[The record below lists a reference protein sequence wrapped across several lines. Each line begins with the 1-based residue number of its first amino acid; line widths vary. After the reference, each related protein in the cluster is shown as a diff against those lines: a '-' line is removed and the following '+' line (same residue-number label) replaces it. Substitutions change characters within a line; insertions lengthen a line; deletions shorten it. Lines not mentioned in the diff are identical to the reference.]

1 MRPEKIILDYFGP
14 YKHEGIDFTQFYD
27 RSLFLV
33 AGNTG
38 AGKTTIFDAMCY
50 ALFGQTTNDRDRSA
64 TDLRSDFA
72 PADQETKVS
81 FTFNHHGTRYRITRR
96 PKQVLQGKRGKLIQ
110 HNQAV
115 SLIYPLDSSAP
126 YELTKVKDVDSF
138 IVDLL
143 NMTKDQFKQIV
154 LLPQGKFR
162 QFLDS
167 NSNDKET
174 LLRDLFGTSLYAKWS
189 EKLKDQLRGQKSNW
203 EKQRTQIQSAKESLT
218 QVDSQLPNSQWGTAV
233 AEYSAS
239 LGQQLSSLKAS
250 QQQLQKNVDG
260 YNDQLHNEQQLKKAF
275 QELAEVKKKE
285 KVLLEQR
292 SSIEEISQRV
302 NDLQWFQKHQLLYHQ
317 WQSDKKRSD
326 QLEAKI
332 GELSTE
338 LADKRTKHAVMTA
351 ELNKLQDQEAKIN
364 DLKRQH
370 DQLKEVLPLFQDLDA
385 ARSKVAT
392 LTKEVADK
400 RRKEKAVQ
408 VNVTHLTSQQA
419 QLTDQL
425 KIKDHLTA
433 EEVKLAKKQA
443 AYQRL
448 LQESQEL
455 KLLVDKQLAIQEQN
469 KKLADKLQRQKATA
483 DSQKNYYEDLNDA
496 YARQQIAEL
505 ATRLKP
511 GSPCPVC
518 GSLDHPQPAHFSQD
532 GPVVTEE
539 QVKQALAELQSLR
552 TTVAKLSEQLRQGE
566 RNASDLGKQI
576 DKSRAVVSEDLGV
589 DSLPKDDGEKLITN
603 YGEQLAQQEKG
614 LRDQQKLVHDWQDQ
628 LSAVNDQLTGQ
639 QDKLS
644 RIKVAVTQL
653 NRDLATSQ
661 TRLDEKQGRLPANFT
676 DSAVAKNQ
684 LKKWQRE
691 IDKHKDHLLSCQSKE
706 QDLAEEVAVVRSQI
720 SQAKENQARLKE
732 EQGKAHTELTN
743 ALNDYRRDL
752 SWPFLQE
759 AAEDLDELEQYQQRV
774 QTYQGALHDTQVQYD
789 RLQAQIKGKKQPDIE
804 ETKASLSAAQQ
815 QAAAIQEKIGQVRGQ
830 QKLAQEITGRVA
842 RLMSNNQQLDERIS
856 ELQTLTDV
864 IVGNTITHISL
875 ERYVLQSYFRD
886 VLIVAN
892 SQLAQLTNGRYQF
905 ELANESHG
913 AGAKWTGL
921 EVNIYDDNAGKTRSA
936 RTLSGGESFMASLA
950 LSLALCQII
959 QEQSGGIS
967 IDAFFIDEGFG
978 SLDQQALMDALRSLQ
993 VLGGHRMIGIIS
1005 HVTELEDQIPDQLI
1019 VTAHQ
1024 GRSTVS
1030 YRHDF

>member
-1 MRPEKIILDYFGP
+1 MRPENIILDYFGP
-14 YKHEGIDFTQFYD
+14 YKHEAIDFTQFYD
-27 RSLFLV
+27 RPLFLV

-81 FTFNHHGTRYRITRR
+81 FTFNHQGTSYRITRR

-115 SLIYPLDSSAP
+115 SLIYPLNSSAP
-126 YELTKVKDVDSF
+126 HELTKVKDVDSF

-167 NSNDKET
+167 NSNDKEA

-189 EKLKDQLRGQKSNW
+189 DQLKGQLRGQKNNW

-218 QVDSQLPNSQWGTAV
+218 QVDPQLPNSQWGTAA

-250 QQQLQKNVDG
+250 QQQLQKDVDG
-260 YNDQLHNEQQLKKAF
+260 YNDQLHSEQQLKKAF

-285 KVLLEQR
+285 KALLEQR
-292 SSIEEISQRV
+292 PSIEEISHRV

-317 WQSDKKRSD
+317 WRSDKKRND
-326 QLEAKI
+326 QLEDKI

-338 LADKRTKHAVMTA
+338 LADTHTKHAAMAA
-351 ELNKLQDQEAKIN
+351 ELDSLQGQEAKIN
-364 DLKRQH
+364 NLKRQH
-370 DQLKEVLPLFQDLDA
+370 DQLKEVLPLFQDVDA
-385 ARSKVAT
+385 ARTKLAA
-392 LTKEVADK
+392 LTKEVTDN
-400 RRKEKAVQ
+400 RKQEKAVQ
-408 VNVTHLTSQQA
+408 DNVIHLTSQQA
-419 QLTDQL
+419 RLTDQL
-425 KIKDHLTA
+425 KIKDQLAA
-433 EEVKLAKKQA
+433 EEVEIAKKQA

-455 KLLVDKQLAIQEQN
+455 KLLVNKQLALQEQN
-469 KKLADKLQRQKATA
+469 KELADKLQRQKTAT
-483 DSQKNYYEDLNDA
+483 DDQKGQYADLNDA

-505 ATRLKP
+505 ASRLKP

-518 GSLDHPQPAHFSQD
+518 GALDHPQPAHFSQN
-532 GPVVTEE
+532 GPVVTEG

-566 RNASDLGKQI
+566 RTSSELSTQI
-576 DKSRAVVSEDLGV
+576 NQSRTGVSKGLGV
-589 DSLPKDDGEKLITN
+589 DRLPKDDGKKLIAD
-603 YGEQLAQQEKG
+603 YGDQLAQQEKD
-614 LRDQQKLVHDWQDQ
+614 LRDQQKQVHDWQHQ

-644 RIKVAVTQL
+644 RVQAAGTQL
-653 NRDLATSQ
+653 SRDLATSQ

-676 DSAVAKNQ
+676 DSEVAKNQ

-691 IDKHKDHLLSCQSKE
+691 IDKHKEHLLSCQSKE

-720 SQAKENQARLKE
+720 SQAKENQSKLKE
-732 EQGKAHTELTN
+732 EVGKAHTELTN

-752 SWPFLQE
+752 SWSFLQE
-759 AAEDLDELEQYQQRV
+759 AAEDLNELEQYQQRV
-774 QTYQGALHDTQVQYD
+774 QTYQGALHDTQVQQD

-804 ETKASLSAAQQ
+804 KTKASLSATQR

-830 QKLAQEITGRVA
+830 QKLAQEITGRFA
-842 RLMSNNQQLDERIS
+842 RLMSNNQQLDERIG
-856 ELQTLTDV
+856 ELQALTDV
-864 IVGNTITHISL
+864 VAGNTSTHISL

-993 VLGGHRMIGIIS
+993 TLGGHRMIGIIS

>member
-1 MRPEKIILDYFGP
+1 MRPENIILDYFGP
-14 YKHEGIDFTQFYD
+14 YKHEAIDFTQFYD
-27 RSLFLV
+27 RPLFLV

-81 FTFNHHGTRYRITRR
+81 FTFNHQGTSYRITRR

-115 SLIYPLDSSAP
+115 SLIYPLNSSAP
-126 YELTKVKDVDSF
+126 HELTKVKDVDSF

-167 NSNDKET
+167 NSNDKEA

-189 EKLKDQLRGQKSNW
+189 DQLKGQLRGQKNNW

-218 QVDSQLPNSQWGTAV
+218 QVDPQLPNSQWGTAA

-250 QQQLQKNVDG
+250 QQQLQKDVDG
-260 YNDQLHNEQQLKKAF
+260 YNDQLHSEQQLKKAF

-285 KVLLEQR
+285 KALLEQR
-292 SSIEEISQRV
+292 PSIEEISHRV

-317 WQSDKKRSD
+317 WRSDKKRND
-326 QLEAKI
+326 QLEDKI

-338 LADKRTKHAVMTA
+338 LADTHTKHAAMAA
-351 ELNKLQDQEAKIN
+351 ELDSLQGQEAKIN
-364 DLKRQH
+364 NLKRQH
-370 DQLKEVLPLFQDLDA
+370 DQLKEVLPLFQDVDA
-385 ARSKVAT
+385 ARTKLAA
-392 LTKEVADK
+392 LTKEVTDN
-400 RRKEKAVQ
+400 RKQEKAVQ
-408 VNVTHLTSQQA
+408 DNVIHLTSQQA
-419 QLTDQL
+419 RLTDQL
-425 KIKDHLTA
+425 KIKDQLAA
-433 EEVKLAKKQA
+433 EEVEIAKKQA

-455 KLLVDKQLAIQEQN
+455 KLLVNKQLALQEQN
-469 KKLADKLQRQKATA
+469 KELADKLQRQKTAT
-483 DSQKNYYEDLNDA
+483 DDQKGQYADLNDA

-505 ATRLKP
+505 ASRLKP

-518 GSLDHPQPAHFSQD
+518 GALDHPQPAHFSQN
-532 GPVVTEE
+532 GPVFTEG

-566 RNASDLGKQI
+566 RTASELSTQI
-576 DKSRAVVSEDLGV
+576 NQSRTGVSKGLGV
-589 DSLPKDDGEKLITN
+589 DRLPKDDGKKLIAD
-603 YGEQLAQQEKG
+603 YGDQLAQQEKD
-614 LRDQQKLVHDWQDQ
+614 LRDQQKQVHDWQHQ

-644 RIKVAVTQL
+644 RVQAAGTQL
-653 NRDLATSQ
+653 SRDLATSQ

-676 DSAVAKNQ
+676 DSEVAKNQ

-691 IDKHKDHLLSCQSKE
+691 IDKHKEHLLSCQSKE

-720 SQAKENQARLKE
+720 SQAKENQSKLKE
-732 EQGKAHTELTN
+732 EVGKAHTELTN

-752 SWPFLQE
+752 SWSFLQE
-759 AAEDLDELEQYQQRV
+759 AAEDLNELEQYQQRV
-774 QTYQGALHDTQVQYD
+774 QTYQGALHDTQVQQD

-804 ETKASLSAAQQ
+804 KTKASLSATQR

-830 QKLAQEITGRVA
+830 QKLAQEITGRFA
-842 RLMSNNQQLDERIS
+842 RLMSNNQQLDERIG
-856 ELQTLTDV
+856 ELQALTDV
-864 IVGNTITHISL
+864 VAGNTSTHISL

-993 VLGGHRMIGIIS
+993 TLGGHRMIGIIS

-1019 VTAHQ
+1019 VTAHR

>member
-1 MRPEKIILDYFGP
+1 MRPEKITLDYFGP
-14 YKHEGIDFTQFYD
+14 YKHETIDFTQFYD
-27 RSLFLV
+27 RPLFLV

-81 FTFNHHGTRYRITRR
+81 FAFNHQGIRYRVTRR
-96 PKQVLQGKRGKLIQ
+96 PKQVLKGKRGKLIQ

-126 YELTKVKDVDSF
+126 HELTKVKDVDSF

-162 QFLDS
+162 HFLDS
-167 NSNDKET
+167 NSNDKEA

-189 EKLKDQLRGQKSNW
+189 EKLKDQLKGQKNNW

-218 QVDSQLPNSQWGTAV
+218 PVDPQLPNSQWASAA

-239 LGQQLSSLKAS
+239 LDQQLSSLKTS
-250 QQQLQKNVDG
+250 QEHLQKHIDS
-260 YNDQLHNEQQLKKAF
+260 YNDQLHSEQQLKKAF
-275 QELAEVKKKE
+275 QELSEIKEKKKG
-285 KVLLEQR
+285 LLEQR
-292 SSIEEISQRV
+292 ASIEKISQRV
-302 NDLQWFQKHQLLYHQ
+302 NDLEWFQKHQLLYHQ
-317 WQSDKKRSD
+317 WQADKKRYD
-326 QLEAKI
+326 QLETEM
-332 GELSTE
+332 GELRTE
-338 LADKRTKHAVMTA
+338 LADTRTKHTA
-351 ELNKLQDQEAKIN
+351 MVTELNKLQDRETTIN
-364 DLKRQH
+364 ALKRQY
-370 DQLKEVLPLFQDLDA
+370 DQLKEVLPLFKDVDA
-385 ARSKVAT
+385 AQSKVAT
-392 LTKEVADK
+392 LTKQVADN
-400 RRKEKAVQ
+400 REQEKAVQ
-408 VNVTHLTSQQA
+408 DNIIQLTSQQA
-419 QLTDQL
+419 QFTDQL
-425 KIKDHLTA
+425 KIKDRLATK
-433 EEVKLAKKQA
+433 EVELAKKQA
-443 AYQRL
+443 AYQHL
-448 LQESQEL
+448 LKESQGL
-455 KLLVDKQLAIQEQN
+455 KLLVDKQLTIQKHN
-469 KKLADKLQRQKATA
+469 KELADKLQCQKATT
-483 DSQKNYYEDLNDA
+483 DNQKNHYEDLNDA

-539 QVKQALAELQSLR
+539 HVKQALAELQSSQ
-552 TTVAKLSEQLRQGE
+552 TAVAKLSEQLRQGE
-566 RNASDLGKQI
+566 RTASDLGTQI

-589 DSLPKDDGEKLITN
+589 DSLPKDDGEKLITD
-603 YGEQLAQQEKG
+603 YGDQLAQQEKD
-614 LRDQQKLVHDWQDQ
+614 LRAQQKQVHDWQGR

-639 QDKLS
+639 QDKLNQ
-644 RIKVAVTQL
+644 VQAAGTQL

-661 TRLDEKQGRLPANFT
+661 TRLDEKQGRLPANFNN
-676 DSAVAKNQ
+676 SEVAKNQ
-684 LKKWQRE
+684 LKKWQQE
-691 IDKHKDHLLSCQSKE
+691 IDKHRNHLLSCQSKE
-706 QDLAEEVAVVRSQI
+706 QDLAEKVAVVRSQI
-720 SQAKENQARLKE
+720 SQVKKDHARLKE
-732 EQGKAHTELTN
+732 EQGKGHTELIN

-752 SWPFLQE
+752 SWSFFQK
-759 AAEDLDELEQYQQRV
+759 AAEDLDKLEQYRQKV
-774 QTYQGALHDTQVQYD
+774 QTYQRALHDTQVQQD
-789 RLQAQIKGKKQPDIE
+789 RLQAQIKGKKHPDIGK
-804 ETKASLSAAQQ
+804 TKVFLSAAQQ

-830 QKLAQEITGRVA
+830 KKLAKEITGRVA
-842 RLMSNNQQLDERIS
+842 RLMSNNQQLDKRIG

-864 IVGNTITHISL
+864 VSGNTNTHISL

-978 SLDQQALMDALRSLQ
+978 SLDQQALTDALRSLQ
-993 VLGGHRMIGIIS
+993 ALGGHRMIGIIS